1 MKKNR
6 SEPIEPVLKLA
17 KVGPNVRAKVRGLTL
32 TLTFH
37 SSKHDFS
44 GLDVGANV
52 RGLTLTLTLAM
63 LGVSG
68 ANVSLQVRG
77 LTLAQTLPTPPL

>member
-1 MKKNR
+1 MNQLNR
-6 SEPIEPVLKLA
+6 FLKLA
-17 KVGPNVRAKVRGLTL
+17 KDDLNVRVKVRGLTL

-37 SSKHDFS
+37 ISKPHSS

-52 RGLTLTLTLAM
+52 RGLTLTLTLA
-63 LGVSG
+63 LFSASG

-77 LTLAQTLPTPPL
+77 LTMAQTLALLPL